1 MIVSWACEEKPEIG
15 IGKSNF
21 SSEKLQK
28 KLGSRFSL
36 FFNSNQLHNVV
47 KSTAISLIETSEF
60 LTVNFQS
67 GGLSKSKHHWSRTRY
82 NLLGRNQLEER
93 RFSFDSV
100 ERMTIEV
107 EAKS

>member
-36 FFNSNQLHNVV
+36 FVNFNQLQSVV
-47 KSTAISLIETSEF
+47 KSTPFSLIEIS
-60 LTVNFQS
+60 NF
-67 GGLSKSKHHWSRTRY
+67 
-82 NLLGRNQLEER
+82 
-93 RFSFDSV
+93 
-100 ERMTIEV
+100 
-107 EAKS
+107 